1 MATETE
7 EAKDRLVDDFKR
19 VIRDAEALLKAT
31 ADQTGDNIQ
40 AARARAEETL
50 REARL
55 KLDDLQE
62 SILDRTK
69 AAYRATDEL
78 IHENPWQALG
88 IAAAVGFLLGML
100 TGRR

>member
-1 MATETE
+1 MATQTE

-31 ADQTGDNIQ
+31 ANQTGDNIQ
-40 AARARAEETL
+40 AVRARAEETL
-50 REARL
+50 HEARL
-55 KLDDLQE
+55 KLDDLQD
-62 SILDRTK
+62 SIIDRTK

-88 IAAAVGFLLGML
+88 IAAAVGFLIGML

>member
-1 MATETE
+1 MTTQTE
-7 EAKDRLVDDFKR
+7 EARDRLVDDFKR

-40 AARARAEETL
+40 AARERAEETL

-55 KLDDLQE
+55 KLDELQD